1 MCGQNAETVVYTV
14 IAVSLLCSDHVLIF
28 PILCKLYFR
37 AELAPKVSN
46 ARIKFY
52 MSVGLSRRLFVRM

>member
-1 MCGQNAETVVYTV
+1 MYGQNAEIVVHTV
-14 IAVSLLCSDHVLIF
+14 IAVFLLCPGHVLIS
-28 PILCKLYFR
+28 PILCKFYFL

-46 ARIKFY
+46 ACIKFA